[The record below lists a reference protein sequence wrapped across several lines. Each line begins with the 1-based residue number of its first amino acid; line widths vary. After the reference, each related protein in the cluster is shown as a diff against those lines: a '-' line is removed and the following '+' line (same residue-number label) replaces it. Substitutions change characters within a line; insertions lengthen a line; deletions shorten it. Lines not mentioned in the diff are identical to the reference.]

1 MGTRTLFLGLVGIL
15 VASGCGA
22 RSADAGGRGVR
33 MSASDRGADGWTR
46 TSAREGVAAKPAEQK
61 PAAAKSVA
69 AKPAAT
75 PQPKKV
81 AMLTPPSASL
91 KPDFREKAVSNGRA
105 ILAGNAPKPKREDCS
120 GFVTA
125 IYERAGHSLEI
136 SPDAQ
141 RGTRSMAEMLYRTA
155 KADGRTHSGAPRPG
169 DLAFY
174 RDTYGKMDGRI
185 THVAVVESIQEDG
198 TVMVLHNIGGRYR
211 RSPMNLAKPHE
222 PLKNG
227 FFRKK
232 GSANEPVLA
241 GELFVA
247 YARPS

>member
-1 MGTRTLFLGLVGIL
+1 ML
-15 VASGCGA
+15 
-22 RSADAGGRGVR
+22 
-33 MSASDRGADGWTR
+33 
-46 TSAREGVAAKPAEQK
+46 
-61 PAAAKSVA
+61 
-69 AKPAAT
+69 T
-75 PQPKKV
+75 PQP
-81 AMLTPPSASL
+81 TAS
-91 KPDFREKAVSNGRA
+91 KPDFRAKAVANGRA
-105 ILAGNAPKPKREDCS
+105 ILAGSAAKPRREDCS

-125 IYERAGHSLEI
+125 IYERAGLPLEI
-136 SPDAQ
+136 SPASQ
-141 RGTRSMAEMLYRTA
+141 KGTRSMAEMLYQTA
-155 KADGRTHSGAPRPG
+155 KADGRTHSDAPRPG
-169 DLAFY
+169 DLVFY
-174 RDTYGKMDGRI
+174 RDTYGKIDGRI
-185 THVAVVESIQEDG
+185 THVAVVESVEDDG